1 MGENAMKSPQYEGDA
16 HEKDRKNSLK
26 SIAKRRH
33 DALKEI
39 DPKEW
44 LLWEIMLK
52 ADEAKISVR
61 DFREVLEMAKMSSLQ
76 HSQVMV
82 KSFEIADWR

>member
-1 MGENAMKSPQYEGDA
+1 MGESAMKSPRYEGNA
-16 HEKDRKNSLK
+16 HEKDEKNNLK
-26 SIAKRRH
+26 CIAKRRH

-52 ADEAKISVR
+52 ADEAKISVQ

-82 KSFEIADWR
+82 KAFEIADWR

>member
-39 DPKEW
+39 DPKV
-44 LLWEIMLK
+44 WEIMLK